1 MLVVQC
7 WFASVRMNTSYTITS
22 SLGQVQVSSKWNI
35 LSLVIFLPLWK
46 FVYSS
51 LWEFGLSYKSS
62 WESQA
67 LDERNVY
74 NGEWSLKMLATNTK
88 DLQSWQNR
96 FRLNDS
102 DWFLVN
108 VSKWNFSLL
117 CSSLL
122 EILCSTLYDSLRP
135 VIIHMNHMETLTEL
149 CTILKVNLFCHNY
162 DHCCHYCRLYVD
174 LVN

>member
-1 MLVVQC
+1 
-7 WFASVRMNTSYTITS
+7 MNTSYTITS

-46 FVYSS
+46 FVYSG
-51 LWEFGLSYKSS
+51 LWEFGLLYKSS

-74 NGEWSLKMLATNTK
+74 NGEWSLKMLASNTK
-88 DLQSWQNR
+88 GLQSWQNR
-96 FRLNDS
+96 FRQNDS

-162 DHCCHYCRLYVD
+162 DHCYRYCRLYVD

>member
-1 MLVVQC
+1 MKYFITFNLFTFVKVC
-7 WFASVRMNTSYTITS
+7 LLWLVRM
-22 SLGQVQVSSKWNI
+22 W
-35 LSLVIFLPLWK
+35 P
-46 FVYSS
+46 FVKVK
-51 LWEFGLSYKSS
+51 LWESSS
-62 WESQA
+62 WCQ
-67 LDERNVY
+67 DEYQLYYVY

-88 DLQSWQNR
+88 GLQSWQNR
-96 FRLNDS
+96 FRGNDS
-102 DWFLVN
+102 EWFLVK
-108 VSKWNFSLL
+108 VLKWNFSLV

-149 CTILKVNLFCHNY
+149 CTILKVNLFCHNNYY